1 MADILVVDD
10 DQSVA
15 KAFEHFL
22 AFDGHTCRIASNAEE
37 AMRFIEER
45 RPELVMMDV
54 RMPGIDGLQA
64 LQTMRARFPGIFVVI
79 MTAYGTSQ
87 TSIDAIRAGA
97 FDYLTKPL
105 DLDNL
110 REVIGKALAAQHIAE
125 SVGAKSAEMAHEA
138 PPVSLVGA
146 TPAMLDVYKL
156 IGRLATNSV
165 PALIVGERGTGKR
178 LAVTTIHHNSSR
190 REQPMTTLN
199 CAEASDE
206 EIDHALFGPAG
217 GTIEVRHVD
226 KLTASR
232 QGRLL
237 QALIAQR
244 TRGSGQRLTARIVAT
259 TERDLA
265 DDARAG
271 TFSRELYDELAVIT
285 LRMPPLRDRRDDIPR
300 LVQYFIHRFNWEL
313 DRAIRGVDDR
323 VARML
328 QDHPWPGNVGE
339 LERVIKRACI
349 VARSDVIGVDDVGEL
364 LGEERLSPHDDGDSA
379 LGRAVRTAL
388 HDRLV
393 QPGAAASAYHDILD
407 LVERGL
413 VDEALII
420 TNGNQVKAA
429 EILGVNRATLRKK
442 MPPDA

>member
-22 AFDGHTCRIASNAEE
+22 AFDGHACRIASDAED
-37 AMRFIEER
+37 AIRFIEEQ
-45 RPELVMMDV
+45 RPHLVMMDV

-64 LQTMRARFPGIFVVI
+64 LQQMRGRFPGICVVI

-110 REVIGKALAAQHIAE
+110 REVIGKALAAQHIAA
-125 SVGAKSAEMAHEA
+125 SVGGARVDAVSEA

-146 TPAMLDVYKL
+146 APAMLDVYKL

-178 LAVTTIHHNSSR
+178 LAVATIHDNSSHR
-190 REQPMTTLN
+190 DQPMVSLD
-199 CAEASDE
+199 CGDDSDAEVQE
-206 EIDHALFGPAG
+206 ALYGRGAG
-217 GTIEVRHVD
+217 TVELRHVD
-226 KLTASR
+226 RLSAAR
-232 QGRLL
+232 QARLL
-237 QALIAQR
+237 HALIAQR
-244 TRGSGQRLTARIVAT
+244 TRGSGPRLTARLVAT
-259 TERDLA
+259 TEKDLG
-265 DDARAG
+265 DESRAER
-271 TFSRELYDELAVIT
+271 FSAELCDELAVIT
-285 LRMPPLRDRRDDIPR
+285 FKMPPLRDRREDIPL
-300 LVQYFIHRFNWEL
+300 LVEYFIRRFNTEL

-328 QDHPWPGNVGE
+328 QDHPWSGNVGE

-349 VARSDVIGVDDVGEL
+349 VARSEVIGADDVGQSL
-364 LGEERLSPHDDGDSA
+364 GDSRFPAPADADAA

-393 QPGAAASAYHDILD
+393 QPEPSASVYHDVLEI
-407 LVERGL
+407 VERGL
-413 VDEALII
+413 VDEALTI